1 MLEGLDILD
10 ALGILGGLDILGAIM
25 HYALYI
31 IHCALCIL
39 HYALYYKESLLTAGI
54 VSCLGSKVESAWSR
68 IVS

>member
-39 HYALYYKESLLTAGI
+39 HYALFLPIPNILCTFAPYFVILQ
-54 VSCLGSKVESAWSR
+54 
-68 IVS
+68 